1 MNRVGGMS
9 SHNSAA
15 AGKLIGM
22 YRCLSGYLD
31 TLSEAWTVNLSF
43 EGPSGHVDEFMQP
56 IWNDEV
62 NGENKHLAEFNEY
75 YSEFVL

>member
-1 MNRVGGMS
+1 M
-9 SHNSAA
+9 
-15 AGKLIGM
+15 
-22 YRCLSGYLD
+22 
-31 TLSEAWTVNLSF
+31 NLSF

-75 YSEFVL
+75 YSELVL